1 MEESRRAGIAKIILR
16 KNKGRASPWQT
27 ARLRKLQVIKTVIS
41 INDSIQVASVKHP
54 RFIAQEEV
62 EIELGL
68 EGSLRNIEG
77 LSPKTQK
84 VKLGRFILMIILT
97 ILHKQ

>member
-1 MEESRRAGIAKIILR
+1 M
-16 KNKGRASPWQT
+16 
-27 ARLRKLQVIKTVIS
+27 
-41 INDSIQVASVKHP
+41 
-54 RFIAQEEV
+54 AQEEV

-68 EGSLRNIEG
+68 EGSLRNIER